1 MKAAL
6 TLALLL
12 SCSAGPA
19 WAVSPRVGLVA
30 GDPVALS
37 LSLELTPYVSLEL
50 GAGWSPS
57 ERRGA
62 VLSVDAL
69 GIWPSVLPDLF
80 GGAID
85 ARAGLGARL
94 ASSREIG
101 RDVIPGLRVP
111 VALAFVSDTRR
122 WEIFGALAPGAD
134 FGARARLSLEGGLGF
149 RAWF

>member
-1 MKAAL
+1 MKIAP

-12 SCSAGPA
+12 CWSGPA
-19 WAVSPRVGLVA
+19 WAVSPRVGLLA

-37 LSLELTPYVSLEL
+37 VAVELPPLLSLELS
-50 GAGWSPS
+50 AGWSPS

-62 VLSVDAL
+62 VLSLDVLAMWTSL
-69 GIWPSVLPDLF
+69 LPDLL

-85 ARAGLGARL
+85 ARAGLGGRL
-94 ASSREIG
+94 ASSREAG

-111 VALAFVSDTRR
+111 VALAFVSAARR
-122 WEIFGALAPGAD
+122 FEVFVELAPGAD
-134 FGARARLSLEGGLGF
+134 FGARARLSLEGGLGL